1 MGQESQASQVSE
13 SDQEKPRVVIVGAGF
28 GGIRAA
34 KALGR
39 SRKFRVTVLDR
50 KNHHLFQPLL
60 YQVATASL
68 NPSDIAVPIRQILAH
83 WGEVRVHMENV
94 KSVDLAARTVTTD
107 THNHPYDYL
116 VLACGSTHSYFG
128 HDNWEDL
135 APGLKTV
142 EQALEIRRRILTA
155 FEQAEKED
163 DPAAQARLLTFV
175 VIGGGPTGVELA
187 GAVAELASSILSKEF
202 RNIKIHAMRVILVQ
216 GDPRLLP
223 QFDPELSEKA
233 KLALERMGVQMR
245 LDKVAREITPLG
257 VKLDD
262 EFIETRNVVWAAGVK
277 PSPLNKLL
285 GAALDR
291 QGRVIVD
298 PDLSIPGHP
307 EVFVLGDQ
315 AHYDTP
321 AGPLP
326 GLAPVAMQQGMAAAA
341 NIMRDLERKPR
352 KPFRYLDKGT
362 MAVIGR
368 SFAVTEIGKFRFSGF
383 FAWLTWLFVHIM
395 YLVGHRNRVIVLFNW
410 AWSYFTFKRGAR
422 LITLHSWKDS
432 VPDMAPIAAV
442 TVHPDGSGADGAAG
456 ASAAHA
462 TLPPQPNPQHA

>member
-1 MGQESQASQVSE
+1 MNQEN
-13 SDQEKPRVVIVGAGF
+13 QENQQKPRVVIVGGGF

-39 SRKFRVTVLDR
+39 SRKFRITVLDR

-107 THNHPYDYL
+107 THSHPYDYL
-116 VLACGSTHSYFG
+116 VMACGSTHSYFG

-155 FEQAEKED
+155 FEQAEKEE

-187 GAVAELASSILSKEF
+187 GAVVELASSILAKEF
-202 RNIKIHAMRVILVQ
+202 RNIKTHAMRVILVQ

-223 QFDPELSEKA
+223 QFDPDLSEKA
-233 KLALERMGVQMR
+233 RLALERMGVQMR
-245 LDKVAREITPLG
+245 LDKVARDITPLG

-262 EFIETRNVVWAAGVK
+262 EFIETQNVVWAAGVK
-277 PSPLNKLL
+277 PSPLNKML
-285 GAALDR
+285 GAPLDK
-291 QGRVIVD
+291 QGRVVVG
-298 PDLSIPGHP
+298 PDLSLPGHP

-315 AHYDTP
+315 AHFDTP

-326 GLAPVAMQQGMAAAA
+326 GLAPVAMQQGIAAAA
-341 NIMRDLERKPR
+341 NIMRDLAQKPR

-368 SFAVTEIGKFRFSGF
+368 SFAVTEIGKLKFAGL
-383 FAWLTWLFVHIM
+383 FAWLTWLFVHVM
-395 YLVGHRNRVIVLFNW
+395 YLVGHRNRVIVLINW

-422 LITLHSWKDS
+422 LITMHSWKES
-432 VPDMAPIAAV
+432 VLDTAPIAAV
-442 TVHPDGSGADGAAG
+442 LAHSVPPDATGTPAADAAV
-456 ASAAHA
+456 
-462 TLPPQPNPQHA
+462 PVQPAPQHA

>member
-1 MGQESQASQVSE
+1 MSQAN
-13 SDQEKPRVVIVGAGF
+13 QEKPRVVIVGGGF

-94 KSVDLAARTVTTD
+94 KSVDLAARTVATD
-107 THNHPYDYL
+107 THSHPYDYL

-202 RNIKIHAMRVILVQ
+202 RNIKSHAMRVILVQ

-223 QFDPELSEKA
+223 QFDPDLSEEA
-233 KLALERMGVQMR
+233 KNALERIGVEIR
-245 LDKVAREITPLG
+245 LDKVARDITPLG

-277 PSPLNKLL
+277 PSPLNKML
-285 GAALDR
+285 GAPMDK
-291 QGRVIVD
+291 QGRVIVG
-298 PDLSIPGHP
+298 PDLSLPGHP
-307 EVFVLGDQ
+307 EVFVVGDQ

-326 GLAPVAMQQGMAAAA
+326 GLAPVAMQQGIAAAA
-341 NIMRDLERKPR
+341 NIMRDLAQKPR

-368 SFAVTEIGKFRFSGF
+368 SFAVTEIGKLKFAGL

-395 YLVGHRNRVIVLFNW
+395 YLVGHRNRVIVLINW

-422 LITLHSWKDS
+422 LITLHSWKES
-432 VPDMAPIAAV
+432 VPDMAPISAV
-442 TVHPDGSGADGAAG
+442 TPVTAHAAGTGAAG
-456 ASAAHA
+456 ASATPAA
-462 TLPPQPNPQHA
+462 PPPQPAPQPA